1 MEEAPASAPHHQR
14 HKTGL
19 QAAARIKP
27 LIDPTDLAV
36 ALRETEN
43 WEPPDQ
49 KEEGLA
55 NRRAEDRM
63 VVVTE

>member
-1 MEEAPASAPHHQR
+1 M
-14 HKTGL
+14 TGL

>member
-1 MEEAPASAPHHQR
+1 MGEAPASAPHRQR
-14 HKTGL
+14 QMTGL